1 MDKKKRWAR
10 YQLYLCVQIQGR
22 KSIQTN
28 FLILAGFNKELKIKP
43 GQTPNMQLLNEQ
55 QGNYPSYSN
64 HALPIQNQLIY
75 KTKYKQ
81 FKKLFGSRKA

>member
-1 MDKKKRWAR
+1 MDKKKRQAR

-64 HALPIQNQLIY
+64 QV
-75 KTKYKQ
+75 Q
-81 FKKLFGSRKA
+81 FQYSPPYSKSTDL

>member
-1 MDKKKRWAR
+1 MSKV
-10 YQLYLCVQIQGR
+10 YLCVQIQGR

-64 HALPIQNQLIY
+64 QVQYQYSSPYSKSTDL
-75 KTKYKQ
+75 
-81 FKKLFGSRKA
+81 